1 MGGGTKPVVSVGSAG
16 GVPGASPTRLLDAV
30 GLPPEQAAPDAVTTA
45 IAAAAKM
52 RLAFIRI
59 HPLQASIA
67 ARLLAAGVGG
77 DGLHLACL
85 K

>member
-1 MGGGTKPVVSVGSAG
+1 MGGGTKPVVSVGCATG
-16 GVPGASPTRLLDAV
+16 GVSGVSTRLLDAV
-30 GLPPEQAAPDAVTTA
+30 GLPPEQAAPDPVTTT

-59 HPLQASIA
+59 HPVSGVCRCPLA
-67 ARLLAAGVGG
+67 AAGVGG